1 MHKDLLGISE
11 AHELVHTSHRHEI
24 RGGEDT
30 NIYEYEEYDSNG
42 DLVTRFT
49 VCDSTDIKPPHKRTV
64 IYESFSPGGI
74 KTGSGE
80 LE

>member
-1 MHKDLLGISE
+1 MHRELLGIPE
-11 AHELVHTSHRHEI
+11 AHELVHTSHRHEV
-24 RGGEDT
+24 REGGDT

-49 VCDSTDIKPPHKRTV
+49 VRDSTDIKPPNKRTV

-80 LE
+80 LG

>member
-1 MHKDLLGISE
+1 MHRELIGIPE
-11 AHELVHTSHRHEI
+11 AHELVHTSHRHEV

-42 DLVTRFT
+42 ELVTRFT
-49 VCDSTDIKPPHKRTV
+49 VRDSTDIHPPHKRTV
-64 IYESFSPGGI
+64 IYDSFSPSGI
-74 KTGSGE
+74 KTGSGK